1 MNDSPRTDALAKE
14 ASSLPE
20 CERIMIDFARTLERE
35 LAVAQE
41 RIAELEA
48 LAKLYARPV
57 IDKDG
62 VLWIGDGVGYVSAR
76 SKEGK

>member
-1 MNDSPRTDALAKE
+1 MTIPADTPATVAELR
-14 ASSLPE
+14 
-20 CERIMIDFARTLERE
+20 RE